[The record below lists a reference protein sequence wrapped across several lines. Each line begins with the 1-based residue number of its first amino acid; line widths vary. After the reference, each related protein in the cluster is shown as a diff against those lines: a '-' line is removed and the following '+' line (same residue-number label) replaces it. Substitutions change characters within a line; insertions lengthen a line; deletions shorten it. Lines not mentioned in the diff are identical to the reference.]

1 MDGIKKLYLM
11 FHRKAAE
18 CKMMK
23 KSALLLLFGLLLCC
37 GCSDDD
43 GDYNAVVTIQ
53 PDPVMVPCGLPDA
66 FMRMET
72 GFKGVDH
79 TGKAF
84 YFRGIRDFD
93 YEEGYEYV
101 VSIHVTPAHVFE
113 SGDMMSETY
122 TLNRIISKTY
132 VGISDEG
139 TYEVTYRATLTCEQ
153 YTPYLDVVNVDTG
166 EKDRFLLGEIDG
178 FDAEAHTFP
187 CTLRVRVYPNIKLT
201 QSFTGHTCLYRL
213 VGVEE

>member
-1 MDGIKKLYLM
+1 MDGIKLYLM

-43 GDYNAVVTIQ
+43 GDYNTVVTIQ

-101 VSIHVTPAHVFE
+101 VSIHVTPAQVFE

-153 YTPYLDVVNVDTG
+153 YIPYLDVVNVDTG

-187 CTLRVRVYPNIKLT
+187 CTLRVRIYPNIKLT

-213 VGVEE
+213 VSVEE